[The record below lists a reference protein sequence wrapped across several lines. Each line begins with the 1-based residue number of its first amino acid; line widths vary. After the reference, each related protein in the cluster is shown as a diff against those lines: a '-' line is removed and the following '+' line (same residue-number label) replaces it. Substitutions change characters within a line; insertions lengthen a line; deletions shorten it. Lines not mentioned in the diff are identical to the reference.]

1 MRSGLAAI
9 LVLLVVVAMRSAS
22 PGRLSHREF
31 VARATAVCH
40 EMTSSQLVLPTG
52 SKDAEFQRVAAI
64 IRRAVEKLDRLSPPT
79 ADERRHDVLTD
90 SLANVA
96 RILDDYPPLN
106 RDDGERQLF
115 IVHRSSHDLGIRTGC
130 GSG

>member
-1 MRSGLAAI
+1 M
-9 LVLLVVVAMRSAS
+9 LVLFVVLSARGAS
-22 PGRLSHREF
+22 SERLSHREY
-31 VARATAVCH
+31 VARAAAVCY
-40 EMTSSQLVLPTG
+40 EMTSSQLRLSTG
-52 SKDAEFQRVAAI
+52 SRDAEFHRVAAL
-64 IRRAVEKLDRLSPPT
+64 IRRAVKKLQHLSPPI
-79 ADERRHDVLTD
+79 ADERRHDVLTE

-96 RILDDYPPLN
+96 QILDDYPPLN